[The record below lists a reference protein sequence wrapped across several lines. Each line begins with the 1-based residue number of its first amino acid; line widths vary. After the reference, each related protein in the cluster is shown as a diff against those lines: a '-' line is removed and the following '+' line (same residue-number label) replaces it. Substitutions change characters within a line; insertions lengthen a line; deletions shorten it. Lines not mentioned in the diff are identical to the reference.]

1 MNSPELTEDIHQ
13 YPIRAISD
21 IAAPKKNKDSQKI
34 QATQNNEQ
42 NRDKKETILSNDIT
56 VIIPTIN
63 PQTDVMNNMRFIIN
77 KFLDLNLKVIVV
89 EQNIDQYSYLFK
101 FIESIMISRGITS
114 KSLAFEFYISDE
126 KKFLRDELIEWVLQ
140 HKVKTPY
147 VWINDPNFYS
157 NYSEILH
164 KVNHFNDVKFI
175 CAYSSLKN
183 VSRDE
188 TLNLIGGSGL
198 ALNSKKNTKK
208 DFYYSTIINKKR
220 FLQLKSGTGD
230 KNISVLNN
238 FKNKKLEVRNIDEAG
253 FYLYNGPKT
262 EILPKLKFSNNR
274 FEKDMAIIVVHFNW
288 CKYINPTR
296 NLNRFLRQMEIE
308 DVPVYGIELSLN
320 DNFETKNRKNW
331 INLKVGVQNVC
342 FQKEACIN
350 LVEKSIPESYRKI
363 AWIDPDLHFTNNNWY
378 RETSE
383 KLNTHKLVQMYSEG
397 YGTDRYGRISRRH
410 PSIMAMYGKVPMDY
424 WFRHPGHP
432 GGAWGAQREFWQ
444 NGGLY
449 PYCIMGGGDTVFVYT
464 IFDYTFANEVYSLL
478 GICGDNI
485 FAPYAEWKNKIK
497 SYVGPNDITYVNNSF
512 IHEWHGD
519 SVNRNYNLRHNIAK
533 TIDMTSNV
541 RLNELGIIE
550 LYNIKKKSIYDGIL
564 GYFKGRDEDGI
575 IGDMEAYINFRNQLN
590 EQNK

>member
-21 IAAPKKNKDSQKI
+21 ITAPKKSQEIGKNEEKRDSKEKI
-34 QATQNNEQ
+34 S
-42 NRDKKETILSNDIT
+42 INDIT
-56 VIIPTIN
+56 VVIPTFD
-63 PQTDVMNNMRFIIN
+63 PQIDVMNNMRFVIN
-77 KFLDLNLKVIVV
+77 KFLDLNLKIIVV
-89 EQNIDQYSYLFK
+89 QQNVDQYSYLFK
-101 FIESIMISRGITS
+101 FIESIMISRGLTA
-114 KSLAFEFYISDE
+114 KSLAFEIYVSSE
-126 KKFLRDELIEWVLQ
+126 KTFLRDELIKWVLQ

-147 VWINDPNFYS
+147 VWINDPNFYL
-157 NYSEILH
+157 NYSKI
-164 KVNHFNDVKFI
+164 VNKISGLDISKFI
-175 CAYSSLKN
+175 FAYSSAKN
-183 VSRDE
+183 MSREE
-188 TLNLIGGSGL
+188 TANLISGSEPT
-198 ALNSKKNTKK
+198 STTKK
-208 DFYYSTIINKKR
+208 IIKNDFYYSTILNKKT
-220 FLQLKSGTGD
+220 FLQLKSSIDEKNVSILD
-230 KNISVLNN
+230 K
-238 FKNKKLEVRNIDEAG
+238 FKNKKLEIKKIDEVG
-253 FYLYNGPKT
+253 FYLYNQPNI
-262 EILPKLKFSNNR
+262 EILPRLKFSSNR
-274 FEKDMAIIVVHFNW
+274 IEKDMAIIVVHFNW

-296 NLNRFLRQMEIE
+296 NLNRFLRQMDME
-308 DVPVYGIELSLN
+308 DLPVYGVELSLN

-331 INLKVGVQNVC
+331 INIKVDVQNVC

-350 LVEKSIPESYRKI
+350 LVEKNIPQSYRKI
-363 AWIDPDLHFTNNNWY
+363 AWIDPDLHFTNKNWY

-464 IFDYTFANEVYSLL
+464 IFDYNFANEVYSLL

-497 SYVGPNDITYVNNSF
+497 KYIGPEDITYINSAF

-519 SVNRNYNLRHNIAK
+519 SANRNYNLRHNIAK
-533 TIDMTSNV
+533 TIDMTKNV
-541 RLNELGIIE
+541 RLNEQGIIE
-550 LYNIKKKSIYDGIL
+550 LYDIKKKSIYDGIY
-564 GYFKGRDEDGI
+564 GYFKGRDEDGVM
-575 IGDMEAYINFRNQLN
+575 GDMEAYINFKNELN
-590 EQNK
+590 EKNA